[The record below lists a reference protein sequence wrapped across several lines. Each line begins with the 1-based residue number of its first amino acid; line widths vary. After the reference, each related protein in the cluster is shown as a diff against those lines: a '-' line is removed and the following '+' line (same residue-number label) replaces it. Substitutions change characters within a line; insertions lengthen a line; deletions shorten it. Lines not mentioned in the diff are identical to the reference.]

1 MKYKEYKKNSNY
13 SHQGLLGAKFL
24 TGHRNILCHPTCFQ
38 QQPYRQSRIQNQAE
52 NITQQI
58 QNSSSQSRINQVNK
72 MKLNG
77 KRLLMSADPSSFL
90 SLISLCNFNFHKIK
104 LDIKFQVITHVQLIV
119 QQSTQ
124 DGRQAH
130 SITKLQSANPAQSPP
145 SYSELK

>member
-1 MKYKEYKKNSNY
+1 
-13 SHQGLLGAKFL
+13 
-24 TGHRNILCHPTCFQ
+24 
-38 QQPYRQSRIQNQAE
+38 
-52 NITQQI
+52 
-58 QNSSSQSRINQVNK
+58 

-130 SITKLQSANPAQSPP
+130 SITKLKSANPAQSPP
-145 SYSELK
+145 SYSELKDIIVGNSICIFFSFLSITSHHLCNYISIYIYIKRRHWWQQ